1 MQGNL
6 FDLSIYEDYCKPIIT
21 SSAFNSSYIEY
32 ESEGDKN
39 KTVSIKDYFNEI
51 KQYLSD
57 IINNQKTQK

>member
-6 FDLSIYEDYCKPIIT
+6 FDLSIYEDYCKPIIS
-21 SSAFNSSYIEY
+21 SSAFNSNYIEY
-32 ESEGDKN
+32 ESQGDKN
-39 KTVSIKDYFNEI
+39 KIVSIKDYFSEI